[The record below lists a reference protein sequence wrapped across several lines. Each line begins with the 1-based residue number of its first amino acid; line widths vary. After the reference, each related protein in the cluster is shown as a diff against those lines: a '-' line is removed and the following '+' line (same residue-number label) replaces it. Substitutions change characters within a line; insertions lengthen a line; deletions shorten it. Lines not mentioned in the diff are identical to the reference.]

1 MDHTKVLKRAWEILW
16 RYRVLWVFGVIVVL
30 CAAGS
35 SGNPNFNFGGGGDGR
50 GQQNVPPWLGEFPW
64 RGWPPAEVMPEV
76 LGALTAVAGVILA
89 IIVGLCCLAVV
100 LTVAKVIFL
109 YVGETALIRMV
120 DHYEETGEK
129 RGVRQGFRLG
139 WSRTALRLFVIDLL
153 TRIPGFVAAFLLLL
167 LGAGIFGLM
176 VLLQD
181 GVVLKVIGA
190 VAAIGL
196 AFLVILATIVLSLGI
211 SLVRPL
217 IFRVCA
223 LEERGVIES
232 FRVGINFIKAH
243 LGDTVVM
250 WLIMIGL
257 QIGWTIVM
265 IPIVLLLLVVGGGVA
280 LLAGLS
286 VGGLTGLIVEGA
298 VPWIAGFAVGMPLFI
313 LIMAAPLVFL
323 GGLAEVFKSSVWTL
337 TYREL
342 HALEGLENNSGEL
355 PAPNASAAQ

>member
-1 MDHTKVLKRAWEILW
+1 
-16 RYRVLWVFGVIVVL
+16 
-30 CAAGS
+30 
-35 SGNPNFNFGGGGDGR
+35 
-50 GQQNVPPWLGEFPW
+50 
-64 RGWPPAEVMPEV
+64 
-76 LGALTAVAGVILA
+76 LGALAAVGGAILA
-89 IIVGLCCLAVV
+89 IIVALCCLAVI

-120 DHYEETGEK
+120 DDYEKTGEK

-153 TRIPGFVAAFLLLL
+153 TRIPGFVAAFLLLI
-167 LGAGIFGLM
+167 LGAGIFSLM
-176 VLLQD
+176 VLVQD

-196 AFLVILATIVLSLGI
+196 AFLVILAAIVLSLAI

-223 LEERGVIES
+223 LGERGVIDS
-232 FRVGINFIKAH
+232 FRVGFNFIKAH

-257 QIGWTIVM
+257 QIGWAIVM
-265 IPIVLLLLVVGGGVA
+265 IPIVLFLLVVGGGVA

-286 VGGLTGLIVEGA
+286 VGGLISLIVEGA
-298 VPWIAGFAVGMPLFI
+298 VPWIAGFAVGIPLFI
-313 LIMAAPLVFL
+313 LIMAPPLVFL

-342 HALEGLENNSGEL
+342 HALEGLKENSGEL
-355 PAPNASAAQ
+355 PTPEEPAT

>member
-1 MDHTKVLKRAWEILW
+1 LW
-16 RYRVLWVFGVIVVL
+16 RYRVLWVFGVIVAL
-30 CAAGS
+30 CAASGS
-35 SGNPNFNFGGGGDGR
+35 PNPNFSFGGGGDGYE
-50 GQQNVPPWLGEFPW
+50 GPNASPWGGEW
-64 RGWPPAEVMPEV
+64 RWEGEPFAEVLPQIM
-76 LGALTAVAGVILA
+76 GAWATVAGVILA
-89 IIVGLCCLAVV
+89 IIAAVCCLAVIV
-100 LTVAKVIFL
+100 TVAKVIFL

-129 RGVRQGFRLG
+129 RRVRQGFRLG

-153 TRIPGFVAAFLLLL
+153 TRIPGFVTLFVLLL

-176 VLLQD
+176 VLVQG

-223 LEERGVIES
+223 LGERGVIES
-232 FRVGINFIKAH
+232 FRVGFDFIKAH
-243 LGDTVVM
+243 LSDTVVM
-250 WLIMIGL
+250 WLIMIGI
-257 QIGWTIVM
+257 QIGWVIVM
-265 IPIVLLLLVVGGGVA
+265 IPIVVFLAVVGVVVA

-286 VGGLTGLIVEGA
+286 VGGLTALIAEGA
-298 VPWIAGFAVGMPLFI
+298 VPWIAGFAVGIPLFI
-313 LIMAAPLVFL
+313 LIMAPPLVFL
-323 GGLAEVFKSSVWTL
+323 GGLAEVYKSSVWTL

-342 HALEGLENNSGEL
+342 RALEGLKENSGEL
-355 PAPNASAAQ
+355 PAPAVPAA

>member
-50 GQQNVPPWLGEFPW
+50 EQQNVPPWLGEFPW
-64 RGWPPAEVMPEV
+64 RGWPPTEVMPEV
-76 LGALTAVAGVILA
+76 LGALTAVAGVILV
-89 IIVGLCCLAVV
+89 IIVALCCLAVV
-100 LTVAKVIFL
+100 LTVAKVVFL

-153 TRIPGFVAAFLLLL
+153 TRVPGFIAVLLLL
-167 LGAGIFGLM
+167 LVGAGIAALF
-176 VLLQD
+176 VLVRD
-181 GVVLKVIGA
+181 GVVLKIIGT
-190 VAAIGL
+190 VAGIGVG
-196 AFLVILATIVLSLGI
+196 FLVILASIVLALAI

-223 LEERGVIES
+223 LGERGVIDS
-232 FRVGINFIKAH
+232 FRVGFDFIKAH

-250 WLIMIGL
+250 WLIMIGI
-257 QIGWTIVM
+257 QIGWVIVM
-265 IPIVLLLLVVGGGVA
+265 IPIVVFLAVVGVVVA

-286 VGGLTGLIVEGA
+286 VGGLTALVAHGA
-298 VPWIAGFAVGMPLFI
+298 VPWIAGFAVGIPLLI
-313 LIMAAPLVFL
+313 LIMAPPLVFL
-323 GGLAEVFKSSVWTL
+323 GGLAEVYKSSVWTL

-342 HALEGLENNSGEL
+342 RALEGLENNSGEL
-355 PAPNASAAQ
+355 PAPDASAA

>member
-1 MDHTKVLKRAWEILW
+1 MDHAKVLKRAWEILW

-35 SGNPNFNFGGGGDGR
+35 SGNPNFNFGGGGDGYE
-50 GQQNVPPWLGEFPW
+50 QQNVPPWLGELPGQ
-64 RGWPPAEVMPEV
+64 GWPAEEAF
-76 LGALTAVAGVILA
+76 GALAAIGGAILA
-89 IIVGLCCLAVV
+89 IIIALCCLAVI

-120 DHYEETGEK
+120 DDYEKTGEK

-153 TRIPGFVAAFLLLL
+153 TRIPGFVAAFLLLI
-167 LGAGIFGLM
+167 LGAGIFSLM
-176 VLLQD
+176 VLVQD

-196 AFLVILATIVLSLGI
+196 AFLVILAAIVLSLAI

-223 LEERGVIES
+223 LGERGVIDS
-232 FRVGINFIKAH
+232 FRVGFNFIKAH

-257 QIGWTIVM
+257 QIGWAIVM
-265 IPIVLLLLVVGGGVA
+265 IPIVLFLLVVGGGVA

-286 VGGLTGLIVEGA
+286 VGGLISLIVEGA
-298 VPWIAGFAVGMPLFI
+298 VPWIAGFAVGIPLFI
-313 LIMAAPLVFL
+313 LIMAPPLVFL

-342 HALEGLENNSGEL
+342 HALEG
-355 PAPNASAAQ
+355 

>member
-1 MDHTKVLKRAWEILW
+1 MDHAKVLKRAWEILW

-35 SGNPNFNFGGGGDGR
+35 SPNPNFDFGGGGDGYE
-50 GQQNVPPWLGEFPW
+50 GPNAPPWGGEW
-64 RGWPPAEVMPEV
+64 RWEGEPFAEVMPQI
-76 LGALTAVAGVILA
+76 LGAWATVAAVILA
-89 IIVGLCCLAVV
+89 IIVALCCLAVI

-153 TRIPGFVAAFLLLL
+153 TRIPGFVTLFVLLL
-167 LGAGIFGLM
+167 LGAGIFALM
-176 VLLQD
+176 ILVQD

-196 AFLVILATIVLSLGI
+196 AFLVILATVVLSLAI

-223 LEERGVIES
+223 LEERGVIDS
-232 FRVGINFIKAH
+232 FRVGFNFIKTH

-257 QIGWTIVM
+257 EIGWILAMFPV
-265 IPIVLLLLVVGGGVA
+265 VLLLLLVGGVVGG
-280 LLAGLS
+280 LAGLS
-286 VGGLTGLIVEGA
+286 VGGLASLVVEGA
-298 VPWIAGFAVGMPLFI
+298 VPWILGFGVGIPLFI
-313 LIMAAPLVFL
+313 LIIAAPLVFL

-342 HALEGLENNSGEL
+342 RALEGLENNSGEL
-355 PAPNASAAQ
+355 PAPDASAA